1 MPEEK
6 LKKGETTRLAIE
18 DAALE
23 LFMQYGFHGTS
34 MRQIAERTGLALGG
48 IYNHFSSKE
57 EIFSALIMRDHPYK
71 QVVPLIL
78 ATKGET
84 AEALLHSAAQ
94 AIVSELGR
102 RPDFLK
108 LMFIEV
114 VEFNGKHINLLITEV
129 APQLLPVFE
138 RVAKVRKNLRHS
150 HPAILL
156 RSFLGLFFSY
166 YITDILLRGTI
177 IEKIMPRDSFE
188 QFVDIY
194 LHGVI
199 KESKVSRETE
209 VIKEVK

>member
-1 MPEEK
+1 MSDDK
-6 LKKGETTRLAIE
+6 VKKGETTRLAIE
-18 DAALE
+18 DAAFE

-57 EIFSALIMRDHPYK
+57 EIFAALILDNHPYK
-71 QVVPLIL
+71 QVVPLVL
-78 ATKGET
+78 AANGES
-84 AEALLHSAAQ
+84 AEEFFHSAAQ
-94 AIVSELGR
+94 AIVSELGK

-114 VEFNGKHINLLITEV
+114 VEFNGKHINSMITEI
-129 APQLLPVFE
+129 APQFLPVFE
-138 RVAKVRKNLRHS
+138 RVTKIRKNLRHS
-150 HPAILL
+150 NPAILL

-177 IEKIMPRDSFE
+177 VEKIMPKDSFE

-199 KESKVSRETE
+199 KESA
-209 VIKEVK
+209 

>member
-1 MPEEK
+1 MPEDK

-23 LFMQYGFHGTS
+23 LFLQYGFHGTS
-34 MRQIAERTGLALGG
+34 MRQIAEQTGLALGG

-57 EIFSALIMRDHPYK
+57 EIFAAIILDNSPYR
-71 QVVPLIL
+71 QIVPRIV
-78 ATKGET
+78 AAQGET
-84 AEALLHSAAQ
+84 AEKLFHNAAQ
-94 AIVSELGR
+94 TIVSELGK

-108 LMFIEV
+108 LMFIEI
-114 VEFNGKHINLLITEV
+114 VEFNAKHINLLIAEV

-138 RVAKVRKNLRHS
+138 KVAKVRKNLRHT

-166 YITDILLRGTI
+166 YITEMILRGTVI
-177 IEKIMPRDSFE
+177 GKMMPKDSFE
-188 QFVDIY
+188 QVVDIY

-199 KESKVSRETE
+199 KEAK
-209 VIKEVK
+209 